1 MGSLVGRNFALQ
13 TAKKDRSLTNFYEL
27 LFEFIVQNIQFFF
40 VENTSFYLHVWNTI
54 SVKWLQKAT
63 WKTQIIA
70 YFLHARLPWMGRED
84 ALKLIG
90 RIKTVVAY
98 NEYLIR
104 GSFQKP
110 AKTKQRDQGQ

>member
-1 MGSLVGRNFALQ
+1 
-13 TAKKDRSLTNFYEL
+13 
-27 LFEFIVQNIQFFF
+27 
-40 VENTSFYLHVWNTI
+40 
-54 SVKWLQKAT
+54 
-63 WKTQIIA
+63 
-70 YFLHARLPWMGRED
+70 MGRED